1 MGKAIRHAT
10 EPTRGPRRPVGVVTR
25 FGVTGVLVMLGLT
38 GCAVPTGGEGGSSEG
53 HGYSTEALPIAV
65 EGLEDCGG
73 LPPGPADGGRSEEG
87 AEVAEGAGLDGGDLP
102 SLSLPCLNQDAAVA
116 LGELRGRP
124 VLINLWASWCG
135 PCREEMPLLAEA
147 ASRTKNVGFLGVN
160 TRDDPSMAAAFLPEV
175 GVTYPQV
182 VDVDGELLDTTRV
195 RGLPVTLAVDA
206 EGRIV
211 DRVIGEVSADE
222 LGRLLSRLTDAG

>member
-1 MGKAIRHAT
+1 MGKAVRHAT
-10 EPTRGPRRPVGVVTR
+10 EPTREPRRPVGVVTR
-25 FGVTGVLVMLGLT
+25 FGVTGVLVMIGLT
-38 GCAVPTGGEGGSSEG
+38 GCTVPTGGEGGSSEG

-65 EGLEDCGG
+65 EGLEDCRG
-73 LPPGPADGGRSEEG
+73 LTQALADGGRAEEG
-87 AEVAEGAGLDGGDLP
+87 AEGAGLDGGDLP

-116 LGELRGRP
+116 LGELRDRP

-135 PCREEMPLLAEA
+135 PCRKEMPLLAEA
-147 ASRTKNVGFLGVN
+147 ASRTKNVSFLGVN

-222 LGRLLSRLTDAG
+222 LGRLLSQLTDAA

>member
-1 MGKAIRHAT
+1 MDKAICHAT
-10 EPTRGPRRPVGVVTR
+10 EPTREPRRPVGVVTR
-25 FGVTGVLVMLGLT
+25 FGVTGILVMLGLT
-38 GCAVPTGGEGGSSEG
+38 GCAVPTGGQGGSSDV
-53 HGYSTEALPIAV
+53 HGYSTEALPITV

-73 LPPGPADGGRSEEG
+73 LPQGPADGDRAEEG
-87 AEVAEGAGLDGGDLP
+87 AEVAELDRGDLP

-116 LGELRGRP
+116 LGELRGQP

-135 PCREEMPLLAEA
+135 PCRKEMPLLAEA

-195 RGLPVTLAVDA
+195 RGLPVTLAMDA

-211 DRVIGEVSADE
+211 DRVIGEVSPDE
-222 LGRLLSRLTDAG
+222 LGRLLSQLTDAG